1 MIWLNKLIRS
11 VDRFYNIATDSNG
24 SNLFK
29 LADEELER
37 KKQELKEKMRLKRE
51 ELEKQTP
58 EAKQEEQKK
67 QEYKKQKESI
77 EEKGRAA
84 LDKVNMWGDFI
95 VNEDLY
101 NRYFAFMKG
110 YVEAYTRIQQARG
123 EEASDQLEKAREQ
136 VFTEDDDAIEGLE
149 KKDENIGYIT
159 DLIARSIPKRLE
171 ALTNLP
177 YLVKKKT
184 AEDAK
189 TESESDM
196 WAEDFSASE
205 FLEAIND
212 LVENITFSTQ
222 DALGDD
228 IKLADVVLSAIE
240 KNQPQETYQKDEGA
254 GKAKQQGL
262 TTTGNKYQ
270 QTLAAVRKY
279 RALCR
284 EAIRLS
290 KKKIMTDH
298 LESALTVAKH
308 RKTYEDALKK
318 DPIRLAKRRENVRK
332 HSARFQ
338 QTIARK
344 KLIVDKWLNAKTDQ
358 EKLSALR
365 DAKSLWEDMLGSL
378 GLNYEDMR
386 EKEVMFNPEK
396 FMKELVEYI
405 QKYEARLQGYK
416 AKDIER
422 RQTSKARRGLK
433 DLIVVLQEKIN
444 SRPNDVKRSITE
456 QMMQLGESF
465 YAPYKQAIEMAR
477 DEVNNAISPIATTE
491 AQAKL
496 KAAETALAKALLAA
510 KEQLPIVIQTRQQ
523 LSVLIKIRDLVKAII
538 NAEIVD
544 NEKIL
549 NTEYTYIVEN
559 AIRECTALAGSYPNQ
574 ALIEAKIAWEMV
586 QKMQEMVGA
595 VSATTPEQTVLEQEV
610 PVEPAAGTPAGIVSS
625 SMKDKSM
632 KKKSRIA
639 ILQRIEKQALQDAS
653 VSNLVSRVESAVDPN
668 LPGKQYADQV
678 FDTMVNDVVNSIN
691 FGTELGLADDGF
703 AADDDP
709 DNK

>member
-37 KKQELKEKMRLKRE
+37 KKQELKEKMRRKRE

-84 LDKVNMWGDFI
+84 LDKVNNWDI

-101 NRYFAFMKG
+101 NRYFAFMRL
-110 YVEAYTRIQQARG
+110 YIEAYTRIQQARG
-123 EEASDQLEKAREQ
+123 EGASDQLEKAREQ

-149 KKDENIGYIT
+149 ERSENIQELS
-159 DLIARSIPKRLE
+159 DLVARTMPLRLE
-171 ALTNLP
+171 ALTSLP
-177 YLVKKKT
+177 YLVMKKT
-184 AEDAK
+184 AEDAQ
-189 TESESDM
+189 TESENDM
-196 WAEDFSASE
+196 WAEEFSASE

-212 LVENITFSTQ
+212 LVENVTFSAQ

-228 IKLADVVLSAIE
+228 VDVAEVVLSAIE

-254 GKAKQQGL
+254 GKAIQQGL

-298 LESALTVAKH
+298 LKNALTVAKH

-318 DPIRLAKRRENVRK
+318 DPIRLARRRENVRER
-332 HSARFQ
+332 SNRFQ
-338 QTIARK
+338 EKWAK
-344 KLIVDKWLNAKTDQ
+344 KKRIVDKWINAKTDQ

-365 DAKSLWEDMLGSL
+365 DAKSLWEDMLGNL
-378 GLNYEDMR
+378 GLNYEAMR

-396 FMKELVEYI
+396 FIMDLVKYV
-405 QKYEARLQGYK
+405 QKRETTLKGYK
-416 AKDIER
+416 AKENVRI
-422 RQTSKARRGLK
+422 QTSKARRGLN
-433 DLIVVLQEKIN
+433 DLIVVLQQKIN
-444 SRPNDVKRSITE
+444 TRPSEVKRSIPE
-456 QMMQLGESF
+456 EMMQLGETF
-465 YAPYKQAIEMAR
+465 YAPYKQAINIAQ
-477 DEVNNAISPIATTE
+477 DEVNNAISQIAAAE

-538 NAEIVD
+538 DAKIVD

-559 AIRECTALAGSYPNQ
+559 AIRECTALASSYPNQ

-595 VSATTPEQTVLEQEV
+595 ISATTPEQTVLEQEV
-610 PVEPAAGTPAGIVSS
+610 PAEPTTETPPDIVSS
-625 SMKDKSM
+625 SMKEKSM
-632 KKKSRIA
+632 KKKSRLA
-639 ILQRIEKQALQDAS
+639 ILARIEKQALQDMS
-653 VSNLVSRVESAVDPN
+653 VNNLVSKVDTIVDPT

-678 FDTMVNDVVNSIN
+678 FAAMVNEIANSIN

-709 DNK
+709 DDK